1 MSSAN
6 ENATEMYSQF
16 SLSLCPAHSVSVY
29 GVRDDGSLW
38 VTYASGMDVTLST
51 EPTVSS
57 GLLPGALSGLVHP
70 TVGRCN
76 ITLPGEPAHSLIE
89 WRQRREQAKG
99 NHTAYER
106 RLRVTHCTTYDC
118 VCRVG

>member
-1 MSSAN
+1 MC
-6 ENATEMYSQF
+6 NAFKSYIA
-16 SLSLCPAHSVSVY
+16 LSLCPAHSVSVY

-57 GLLPGALSGLVHP
+57 GLLPGASAGLVHP

-99 NHTAYER
+99 NYTAYER
-106 RLRVTHCTTYDC
+106 RLRVIMCFLCIVT
-118 VCRVG
+118 RV